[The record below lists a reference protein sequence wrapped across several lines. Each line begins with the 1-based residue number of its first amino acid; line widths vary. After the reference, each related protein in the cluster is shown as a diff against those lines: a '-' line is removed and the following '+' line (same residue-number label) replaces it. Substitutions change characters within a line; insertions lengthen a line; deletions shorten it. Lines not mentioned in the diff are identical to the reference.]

1 MSPRRSSQ
9 DSDIAEVIW
18 SDEIPATLTDA
29 KLSISPAIT
38 VLSQAPFVESQ
49 RAGPAPTEANTKV
62 FICAAV
68 GGAAG
73 AALWGLSNE
82 MFSTNSVLNSVVA
95 FIVVA
100 SVYITP
106 RLMSGSRLRP

>member
-1 MSPRRSSQ
+1 MSSRGPSQ

-18 SDEIPATLTDA
+18 PDDIPATPTDA
-29 KLSISPAIT
+29 QLSISPVTT
-38 VLSQAPFVESQ
+38 VISRAPLVKSQ
-49 RAGPAPTEANTKV
+49 RADLTPTEANTKV

-68 GGAAG
+68 GVAAG

-82 MFSTNSVLNSVVA
+82 IFSTNSVLNSVMA

-100 SVYITP
+100 SVYITL
-106 RLMSGSRLRP
+106 RLMSGGRLRP